1 MSLKKYITESNR
13 AQSFMVEGDVF
24 SAIVNEELA
33 LEFDVVSHSDD
44 SVVVEADN
52 YALAVLESCGCT
64 MDDDDISEDSKEKF
78 EPHMMYD
85 PKTGEGKKAN
95 VEQDHLDMKAK
106 GWKHDKPATVKES
119 VEVTTNYSD
128 QAKYHQRMGNKDTA
142 AYYMRKHHAALAE
155 SFKLVEDA
163 DDVADAIKRR
173 LMNMDGFS
181 DLVRQHGIDRIIDAV
196 EQEAEFHG
204 DTEELGSSDVSA
216 MVKGV
221 IRSLEHVNEAEYQGR
236 EVKLGKPTAGDVK
249 KFKVYVKD
257 PKTGNVKKVNF
268 GDPDMEIKRDNPER
282 KKSFRARHGCG
293 TPRASDRTKA
303 AYWSCRM
310 WSDTPVSKIV

>member
-33 LEFDVVSHSDD
+33 LEFDVVSHTDD
-44 SVVVEADN
+44 SIVIEADEV
-52 YALAVLESCGCT
+52 AMSVLERCGCELVDELVST
-64 MDDDDISEDSKEKF
+64 PTLLTPILSPVMRI
-78 EPHMMYD
+78 
-85 PKTGEGKKAN
+85 
-95 VEQDHLDMKAK
+95 
-106 GWKHDKPATVKES
+106 ES

-155 SFKLVEDA
+155 SFKLVEDSNDA
-163 DDVADAIKRR
+163 ADAIKRR

-181 DLVRQHGIDRIIDAV
+181 DMVRQHGIDRIIDAI

-221 IRSLEHVNEAEYQGR
+221 IRSLEHTNTNEAEYQGR
-236 EVKLGKPTAGDVK
+236 EVKLSKPTAGDVK